1 MPSLLL
7 MSLVPSIYKI
17 LPKFLQNS
25 GSETKLDFEGT
36 FMKRAAEPVPPKGQS
51 RWFLKHIEVQNK
63 INAMR
68 DALLGS
74 DVRE

>member
-1 MPSLLL
+1 MRCLNKQNPKYFQEC
-7 MSLVPSIYKI
+7 SIFFPHSKCDVKQRVYM
-17 LPKFLQNS
+17 L
-25 GSETKLDFEGT
+25 G
-36 FMKRAAEPVPPKGQS
+36 RAAEPVPPKGQS
-51 RWFLKHIEVQNK
+51 RWLLKHIEIQNK